1 MRVLAY
7 IKMSFEHER
16 KILYILTEEGLHVL
30 AFLEVPLD
38 LEDLPDLLRPLSL
51 LLLLLQLLWRLYTQY
66 GYQHYQTDDYFM
78 EAKP

>member
-30 AFLEVPLD
+30 ALLEVPLD

-51 LLLLLQLLWRLYTQY
+51 LLLLLQLLWRLYMQY
-66 GYQHYQTDDYFM
+66 GYQH
-78 EAKP
+78 

>member
-16 KILYILTEEGLHVL
+16 KILYVLAEEGLHVL
-30 AFLEVPLD
+30 ALLEVSLD

-66 GYQHYQTDDYFM
+66 GYQH
-78 EAKP
+78 

>member
-30 AFLEVPLD
+30 ALLEVTLD

-51 LLLLLQLLWRLYTQY
+51 LLLLLQLLWRLYMQY
-66 GYQHYQTDDYFM
+66 GYQH
-78 EAKP
+78 